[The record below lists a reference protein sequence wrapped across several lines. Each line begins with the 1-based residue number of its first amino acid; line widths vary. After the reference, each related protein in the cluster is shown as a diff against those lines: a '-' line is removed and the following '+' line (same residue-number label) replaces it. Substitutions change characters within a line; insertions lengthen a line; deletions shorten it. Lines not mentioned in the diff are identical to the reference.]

1 MMETK
6 SQNDCKTKKECSYC
20 FECVYVCMC
29 MCWRD
34 QKKKKSTHR
43 CLETRLC
50 LYANEKKLRVQNYRS
65 NFFCH

>member
-29 MCWRD
+29 MCWRN
-34 QKKKKSTHR
+34 QKKKKAHTD
-43 CLETRLC
+43 
-50 LYANEKKLRVQNYRS
+50 V
-65 NFFCH
+65 

>member
-29 MCWRD
+29 MCWRN
-34 QKKKKSTHR
+34 QKKKKHTQMSR
-43 CLETRLC
+43 NSFMLVCE
-50 LYANEKKLRVQNYRS
+50 
-65 NFFCH
+65 